1 MSDKSPRIVGFDI
14 ARAYAIFGMFIV
26 NFNFSFGALSDTSTI
41 GRFLALFVG
50 NSTAIFIILAGMG
63 VSLMSNRGD
72 YNAAEKKKLRSTVL
86 KRSWFLF
93 ALGLLLYNWW
103 PGDILHFYGGYMHIA
118 AFLLFVPKKYFLWA
132 ATICI
137 ALYHILLLIIPVE
150 AGWDLQ
156 TYNYVDFW
164 TPLGFLRN
172 TIYNGWNSIFPWMAY
187 FLLGMWFGR
196 QDWQSKRFKRGVFVT
211 GMVFFLLFQLL
222 RMVAKNGVFPEFWTV
237 YIMSEYIPPYLP
249 FMVITAGFACMVIP
263 ICMYLGA
270 RFSTAK
276 WTQWLALTGR
286 MTLSHYVIH
295 ITLGMVLFSTLSG
308 KTYGGLLEDEMPTA
322 PLTILGF
329 SIFFFA
335 MSVAFSFFW
344 SKWFKN
350 GPLESIMRKIS
361 G

>member
-26 NFNFSFGALSDTSTI
+26 NFNFCFGALGDSSPA

-50 NSTAIFIILAGMG
+50 NSTAIFIVLAGMG
-63 VSLMSNRGD
+63 VSLMSSRDN
-72 YNAAEKKKLRSTVL
+72 YSAAEKKKLRSTVL

-132 ATICI
+132 AAICI
-137 ALYHILLLIIPVE
+137 ALYHVLLLIIPVE

-172 TIYNGWNSIFPWMAY
+172 TIYNGWNSMFPWMAY

-196 QDWQSKRFKRGVFVT
+196 QDWQSKRFKRGVFIT

-222 RMVAKNGVFPEFWTV
+222 RMVAKNGVFPEFWTF

-270 RFSTAK
+270 RFSGAK

-295 ITLGMVLFSTLSG
+295 LTLGMVLFATLSG

-322 PLTILGF
+322 PLHILIF

-335 MSVAFSFFW
+335 MSVVFSFFW
-344 SKWFKN
+344 SKWYKN